1 MIALLLATLLAQ
13 ADPTPFWMPPPPPKK
28 ETPPKKKK
36 KPVQVKPLE
45 IPAKPPPPPPVEQPT
60 WIEGTPSGD
69 TSVGHLPQGVPSPEV
84 SREGVPKMPQP
95 EAARIPKPI
104 VPPPAPVPPAEPA
117 PIVLAEPEPE
127 PAPASELRRWTVD
140 ATFGAWG
147 SSRSDGSGR
156 SWDPAYGLRGG
167 YALFESVELELQLA
181 RAGGTAGSPFVSA
194 SAARNLAAARVFWV
208 LGDRLALLL
217 GGGGGVTLSQT
228 HYTLLPS
235 TDPGAVAAGLDAN
248 AIKSVIEIT
257 AAGRARVFRGL
268 EARAEVSALLR
279 DGRLELLPLVGVG
292 AAF

>member
-1 MIALLLATLLAQ
+1 PLRIPVKQ
-13 ADPTPFWMPPPPPKK
+13 KPPAIVEKR
-28 ETPPKKKK
+28 
-36 KPVQVKPLE
+36 
-45 IPAKPPPPPPVEQPT
+45 KPPPPRPAPVPEQPT
-60 WIEGTPSGD
+60 WIEGTPSWD
-69 TSVGHLPQGVPSPEV
+69 TSVGHLPQGVPNSPEVSRGGAPKLPPPEV
-84 SREGVPKMPQP
+84 SREGVPKSPQP
-95 EAARIPKPI
+95 EAVRIPKPI

-127 PAPASELRRWTVD
+127 PAPASDLRRWTVD

-147 SSRSDGSGR
+147 SSRSDGGGR
-156 SWDPAYGLRGG
+156 SWDLAYGLRGG

-181 RAGGTAGSPFVSA
+181 RAGGSAGSPFVSA

-208 LGDRLALLL
+208 VGDRLALLL
-217 GGGGGVTLSQT
+217 GGGGGIALSQT

-257 AAGRARVFRGL
+257 AASRARVFRGL